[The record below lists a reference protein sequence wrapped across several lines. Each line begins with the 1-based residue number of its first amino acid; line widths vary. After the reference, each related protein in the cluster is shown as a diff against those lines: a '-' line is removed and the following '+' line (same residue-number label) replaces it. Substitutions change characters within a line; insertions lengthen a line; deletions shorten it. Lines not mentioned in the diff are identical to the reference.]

1 MKLLENTH
9 ITLRAVEPTDLD
21 IIFQWENNPDI
32 WQYGS
37 TMAPY
42 SKRQICEY
50 IKNYS
55 ADIFKDMQ
63 LRLMVVEKTTN
74 MAIGMVDMFDFNP
87 FHSRVHIGILISPE
101 YAGCGYG
108 YEAAMTIISY
118 AKDFLG
124 IHQIIADIATD
135 NLTSIHLFEKLG
147 FTRSGILKDWLR
159 VGKTFRDV
167 AVMQKIL

>member
-21 IIFQWENNPDI
+21 VIFQWENNPDI

-55 ADIFKDMQ
+55 ADIFKDMP
-63 LRLMVVEKTTN
+63 
-74 MAIGMVDMFDFNP
+74 D
-87 FHSRVHIGILISPE
+87 
-101 YAGCGYG
+101 
-108 YEAAMTIISY
+108 
-118 AKDFLG
+118 
-124 IHQIIADIATD
+124 
-135 NLTSIHLFEKLG
+135 
-147 FTRSGILKDWLR
+147 
-159 VGKTFRDV
+159 
-167 AVMQKIL
+167 